1 MQMLS
6 HEKNRKMLEIGK
18 EALFII
24 IYYYLYYIYRSLK
37 VKSFHDEKHEKK
49 FICMNVF
56 ET

>member
-6 HEKNRKMLEIGK
+6 HGKSRKMLEIGK

-37 VKSFHDEKHEKK
+37 VKSFSDEKHEKK

-56 ET
+56 ES